1 MATGK
6 DLGDVLVERG
16 IITPDQLR
24 EARQAMQS
32 AKGTDIGRIIVDLG
46 FTSERKVA
54 ECRAVVLGLDYVDL
68 SSGRRPQPEAV
79 KAIPEAVAR
88 RHTLLPLAKS
98 PTGIM
103 VAMSDPTDLQA
114 IDDLRLHTRG
124 MMVKTAISAAS
135 DIEDAI
141 DKAYGNGVVT
151 PVSAAAS
158 PVAGANVVNAAG
170 PLPTPSIAKAGDSIA
185 GVISGELDQYK
196 AREAAV
202 EGTSEA
208 DELVNEA
215 PIVRVANTIMQQAIL
230 QDASDIHIEPE
241 RKGVRVRYRI
251 DGVLAEIM
259 TLPRYIHPP
268 LVSRYKI
275 MSDMNIA
282 ERRIPQDGRIAI
294 NFQNKDYDMRVSC
307 LPTMYGEKIVMR
319 ILDKSSVLI
328 GLNKLG
334 FFPENQAQIE
344 ELVSQPNGMVLS
356 TGPTGSGKTT
366 TQYSILNKINS
377 VEKNIITIEDPVEY
391 QLPGINQVQ
400 VHKKAGLTF
409 ATALRAF
416 LRQDPDIIMVG
427 EIRDLETAEIA
438 IESSLTGHLVLSTLH
453 TNDAASA
460 VTRLVDMGVEPYLVS
475 ATLIGVLAQRLARR
489 ICPKC
494 RVAYEVEAHELRRF
508 GYKPEDDHEKITLY
522 RGEGCDNCLGRGYK
536 GRLGIYELMV
546 VNDEIA
552 DLMVRR
558 APLSDLREAARANGM
573 SLLREDGLRKVL
585 EGITTPEEV
594 MRVVFT
600 AGH

>member
-1 MATGK
+1 MAMGK
-6 DLGDVLVERG
+6 DLGDILVERG
-16 IITPDQLR
+16 IITPEHLSD
-24 EARQAMQS
+24 ARKAMQS
-32 AKGTDIGRIIVDLG
+32 AKGTDIGRIVVDLG
-46 FTSERKVA
+46 FTNERKVA
-54 ECRAVVLGLDYVDL
+54 EARAAQHGLEYVDL
-68 SSGRRPQPEAV
+68 STGRRPQPDAV
-79 KAIPEAVAR
+79 KAVPEALAR
-88 RHTLLPLAKS
+88 RHVILPLAKS

-103 VAMSDPTDLQA
+103 VAVSNPDDLQMM
-114 IDDLRLHTRG
+114 DDLRLHTRG
-124 MMVKTAISAAS
+124 LMLKMVLSASA

-141 DKAYGNGVVT
+141 EKAYQNGNGPGAATGSEVAAT
-151 PVSAAAS
+151 AAATAS
-158 PVAGANVVNAAG
+158 SSGAGAAS
-170 PLPTPSIAKAGDSIA
+170 SIMGALAGDM
-185 GVISGELDQYK
+185 DTYK
-196 AREAAV
+196 NREAALDAA
-202 EGTSEA
+202 EA

-215 PIVRVANTIMQQAIL
+215 PIVRVANTIIQQAVL
-230 QDASDIHIEPE
+230 QSASDIHVEPD
-241 RKGVRVRYRI
+241 RKGVRIRYRI
-251 DGVLAEIM
+251 DGVLQEVM

-294 NFQNKDYDMRVSC
+294 NFQNKDYDLRVSC
-307 LPTMYGEKIVMR
+307 LPTLHGEKIVMR

-334 FFPENQAQIE
+334 FFPETQAALE
-344 ELVSQPNGMVLS
+344 EIIMQPNGMILS

-366 TQYSILNKINS
+366 TQYSVLNKINS
-377 VEKNIITIEDPVEY
+377 VERNIITIEDPVEY

-400 VHKKAGLTF
+400 VHRKAGLTF
-409 ATALRAF
+409 ATALRCF

-475 ATLIGVLAQRLARR
+475 ATLIGVLAQRLARK
-489 ICPKC
+489 ICTKC
-494 RVAYEVEAHELRRF
+494 RVAYEVPAHELRRF
-508 GYKPEDDHEKITLY
+508 GYKAESEDEMVTLH
-522 RGEGCDNCLGRGYK
+522 RGEGCEICSGRGYK
-536 GRLGIYELMV
+536 GRIGIYELMI

-558 APLSDLREAARANGM
+558 APLSEIRESARAGGM
-573 SLLREDGLRKVL
+573 NLLREDGLRKVL
-585 EGITTPEEV
+585 EGVTTPDEV